1 MISVLVMEK
10 IKRSAIVINMRN
22 DKDALL
28 LEEAYKNVQ
37 VVQEGKFKSAIAAAA
52 MGLTGAAHGQMTA
65 DDYADR
71 ANPPIEQK
79 QEAPKLDGET
89 PHYKAKVAFDT
100 AIKQKFVDELTL
112 QRIALDKDIAQR
124 YALFLIQHGKEI
136 PKTIKSVIS
145 KYSSDLER
153 SFSSGTKN

>member
-1 MISVLVMEK
+1 MVEK
-10 IKRSAIVINMRN
+10 IKRSAVAINMRN

-37 VVQEGKFKSAIAAAA
+37 VVQEGKFRSAIAAAA
-52 MGLTGAAHGQMTA
+52 MGLGAAHGQQMTA

-79 QEAPKLDGET
+79 HREEQKLDGET
-89 PHYKAKVAFDT
+89 SYHKAKVAFDT

-112 QRIALDKDIAQR
+112 QRIALDKEIAQR
-124 YALFLIQHGKEI
+124 YALFLIQHGREI
-136 PKTIKSVIS
+136 PSTIKSVIS

-153 SFSSGTKN
+153 AFSSGVKN

>member
-1 MISVLVMEK
+1 MNVLVVEK
-10 IKRSAIVINMRN
+10 IKKSATVTNMRN

-37 VVQEGKFKSAIAAAA
+37 VIQEGKFKSAIAAAA
-52 MGLTGAAHGQMTA
+52 MGLTGTAHGQMTA

-71 ANPPIEQK
+71 MNPPIEHK

-89 PHYKAKVAFDT
+89 SYHKAKVAFDT

-112 QRIALDKDIAQR
+112 QRIALDKEIAQR
-124 YALFLIQHGKEI
+124 YALFLIQHGREI

-145 KYSSDLER
+145 KYASDLER
-153 SFSSGTKN
+153 DFSSNIKN